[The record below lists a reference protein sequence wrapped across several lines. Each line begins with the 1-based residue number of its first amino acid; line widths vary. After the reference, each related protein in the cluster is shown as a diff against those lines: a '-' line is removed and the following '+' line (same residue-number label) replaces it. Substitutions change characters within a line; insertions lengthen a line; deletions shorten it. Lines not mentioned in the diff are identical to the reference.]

1 MKKLRMRIKGF
12 NRVVLLLTL
21 ADVFTWGPLFIV
33 SALSSIYLADKLG
46 QDTIGFVGIGTGI
59 SYLTRAVFQIPTGIL
74 TDNLKKDRDEIIVLA
89 IGAVLVGLPFV
100 FYPLISEPWHYFF
113 LQFVFGMGI
122 SLDVVNWRKLFAIN
136 VTKGIEGK
144 EYAIYDT
151 VLSTSTAILAV
162 ILGIIANIGDQYF
175 DIVMLTAGLLMISA
189 SIWILLIFKVEGRS
203 SDS

>member
-1 MKKLRMRIKGF
+1 MKKLRLKIKKF

-33 SALSSIYLADKLG
+33 SALSSIYLSDKLG
-46 QDTIGFVGIGTGI
+46 QDTVGFVGIGTGI
-59 SYLTRAVFQIPTGIL
+59 SYITRAVFQIPVGTL
-74 TDNLKKDRDEIIVLA
+74 TDRLKKDKDEIIILA
-89 IGAVLVGLPFV
+89 IGAVLVGLPFI
-100 FYPLISEPWHYFF
+100 FYPFITESWHYFL

-122 SLDVVNWRKLFAIN
+122 SLDVVSWRKLFAVN

-162 ILGIIANIGDQYF
+162 ILGVIANVGDQYF
-175 DIVMLTAGLLMISA
+175 DIVMIVSGVIMMLA
-189 SIWILLIFKVEGRS
+189 SLWILLIFKVKGRS
-203 SDS
+203 SD